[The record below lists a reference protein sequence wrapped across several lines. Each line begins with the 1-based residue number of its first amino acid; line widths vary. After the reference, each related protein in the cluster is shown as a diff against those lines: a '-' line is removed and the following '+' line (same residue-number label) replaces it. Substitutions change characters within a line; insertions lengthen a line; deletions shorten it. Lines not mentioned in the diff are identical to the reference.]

1 MEATIQIV
9 AMAQTIKKLKD
20 SHVDQEQV
28 KEEVMKLMK
37 LRLKPVANDVSGLLI
52 QQNDFQFIPG
62 TTLEMSKIV
71 PGKFRI
77 DFGERC
83 YYIIEASKQK
93 LILFNNNT
101 VCDCRLTHL
110 KTFKLSQS
118 NYFHAAVDAATRF
131 NFFDFDKTL
140 HVEEVLLDKE
150 LQTFEVLF
158 ARFQE
163 ICLAFTKTVIYSA
176 AIMQTLPEKKVLK
189 HIIDGSYMD
198 FKKIEIFR
206 NLCFLMREF
215 EFLTD
220 AILQIECSMCC
231 DKGRIIELQPNK
243 LEHGL
248 IWVPV
253 DCF

>member
-1 MEATIQIV
+1 MATTEIV
-9 AMAQTIKKLKD
+9 AVAQTIKKLKD
-20 SHVDQEQV
+20 SHVDQEEV

-37 LRLKPVANDVSGLLI
+37 LRLKPVTNDMNGLLI
-52 QQNDFQFIPG
+52 QQNDSQFIPG

-93 LILFNNNT
+93 LILFNNNI
-101 VCDCRLTHL
+101 VCDCRSAHL

-118 NYFHAAVDAATRF
+118 NYFHAAIDAATRF
-131 NFFDFDKTL
+131 NLFDFDKTL
-140 HVEEVLLDKE
+140 HAEEVLLGKE

-163 ICLAFTKTVIYSA
+163 ICLAFTKHVIYSA
-176 AIMQTLPEKKVLK
+176 ALMQSLPEKKVLK
-189 HIIDGSYMD
+189 RIIDGSYMD
-198 FKKIEIFR
+198 FKKIELFKH
-206 NLCFLMREF
+206 LCFLMGEF
-215 EFLTD
+215 EFLTN
-220 AILQIECSMCC
+220 AILKIECSMCC
-231 DKGRIIELQPNK
+231 DEVKIIELQPNK

-248 IWVPV
+248 IWVPL